1 MRKVGR
7 RAPHTPHLNLG
18 RSPLRTASFK
28 TPPGPGSVG
37 APGLVGSGVGVPQQQ
52 RMRAWGGVS
61 RLAHARRRWPGPGS
75 PGGLRLRR
83 RLRVARRRGGRASTP
98 GGRCRGEVRAG
109 GRRRALRSVSQELA
123 ASGVAQGGPGGGGP
137 SLPPGPA
144 QPSGPA

>member
-37 APGLVGSGVGVPQQQ
+37 APGLVGSGVGVAQQQ

-61 RLAHARRRWPGPGS
+61 RLAHARRR
-75 PGGLRLRR
+75 
-83 RLRVARRRGGRASTP
+83 
-98 GGRCRGEVRAG
+98 
-109 GRRRALRSVSQELA
+109 
-123 ASGVAQGGPGGGGP
+123 
-137 SLPPGPA
+137 
-144 QPSGPA
+144 